1 MIFSVSMR
9 AKLKLFF
16 KSIGNGILGISLE
29 ILLTCLFM
37 LAGFAVCLVWW
48 GLFK

>member
-1 MIFSVSMR
+1 MFSVATI

-29 ILLTCLFM
+29 ILLTCLFI